1 MKKKNNNMSSLLGLL
16 IVLVLAVGALIV
28 FVSQMNGDG
37 DVSSPVSDVSTNDIS
52 SSDVSDDLSSA
63 DENNSIDIS
72 DTIED
77 SSSEPSEIVS
87 NDESS
92 FESKDESEEESKNES
107 KEESTSP
114 EEPIYTYEYKIDITD
129 YLQYI
134 EPSDKNEY
142 LFLVNYENTLSKD
155 YKPTDLIDVV
165 NTRNGWPTQ
174 KLRKTA
180 AKALE
185 ALFAEMKEEG
195 MLYVNNDSGY
205 RHSVTSAYRS
215 YAQQKENFENKVQRV
230 KNENPGISQE
240 EAEIKA
246 ATAVARPG
254 TSEHQTGLCLDMH
267 NMSSAVQS
275 FKDEKAA
282 KWLAEN
288 SYKFGF
294 ILRYPAD
301 KTDITKIMYEPWH
314 FRYVGRYHATRMYEL
329 DMCLEEYMEY
339 LEQNS

>member
-1 MKKKNNNMSSLLGLL
+1 MKKNNMSPILGLL
-16 IVLVLAVGALIV
+16 IVLVLTIGALIV
-28 FVSQMNGDG
+28 FVSQMGG
-37 DVSSPVSDVSTNDIS
+37 EPEVSAPITDTSAND
-52 SSDVSDDLSSA
+52 
-63 DENNSIDIS
+63 NSIDETKS
-72 DTIED
+72 DTSDFNETGDIE
-77 SSSEPSEIVS
+77 SNEPSDEQS
-87 NDESS
+87 NADQSV
-92 FESKDESEEESKNES
+92 ESKDESKTESKDESKDESKNES
-107 KEESTSP
+107 KDESK
-114 EEPIYTYEYKIDITD
+114 EPDEPSYTYEYKIDISE

-134 EPSDKNEY
+134 EPSDRDEY
-142 LFLVNYENTLSKD
+142 LFLVNYENILSKD

-205 RHSVTSAYRS
+205 KHSVTSAYRS

-275 FKDEKAA
+275 FKDQKAA

-288 SYKFGF
+288 SYKFGY
-294 ILRYPAD
+294 ILRYPED
-301 KTDITKIMYEPWH
+301 KVDITKIMYEPWH

-339 LEQNS
+339 LEKNS

>member
-1 MKKKNNNMSSLLGLL
+1 MKKNNVSYILGLL
-16 IVLVLAVGALIV
+16 IVLVLTIGALIV
-28 FVSQMNGDG
+28 LVSQMDG
-37 DVSSPVSDVSTNDIS
+37 NADVSVPSTNT
-52 SSDVSDDLSSA
+52 SSDDNSVTDLS
-63 DENNSIDIS
+63 EDIS
-72 DTIED
+72 DFNDNSNVASETP
-77 SSSEPSEIVS
+77 SNEPSIDQSV
-87 NDESS
+87 
-92 FESKDESEEESKNES
+92 ESKDESKDESKEQSKEES
-107 KEESTSP
+107 KEESKESDET
-114 EEPIYTYEYKIDITD
+114 IYNFEYKIDISE

-134 EPSDKNEY
+134 EPSDRDEF
-142 LFLVNYENTLSKD
+142 LFLVNYENFLSKD
-155 YKPTDLIDVV
+155 YKPTDLVDVV

-275 FKDEKAA
+275 FKNQKAA
-282 KWLAEN
+282 QWLAEN
-288 SYKFGF
+288 SYKFGY
-294 ILRYPAD
+294 ILRYPED
-301 KTDITKIMYEPWH
+301 KVDITKIMYEPWH
-314 FRYVGRYHATRMYEL
+314 FRFVGRYHATRMYEL

-339 LEQNS
+339 LENNS

>member
-1 MKKKNNNMSSLLGLL
+1 MKKNNMSPILGLL
-16 IVLVLAVGALIV
+16 IVLVLTIGALIV
-28 FVSQMNGDG
+28 FVSQMGG
-37 DVSSPVSDVSTNDIS
+37 EPEVSAPITDTSAND
-52 SSDVSDDLSSA
+52 
-63 DENNSIDIS
+63 NSIDETKNDTS
-72 DTIED
+72 DFNETGDIE
-77 SSSEPSEIVS
+77 SNEPSDEQS
-87 NDESS
+87 NADQSV
-92 FESKDESEEESKNES
+92 ESKDESKTESKDESKDESKNES
-107 KEESTSP
+107 KDESK
-114 EEPIYTYEYKIDITD
+114 EPDEPSYTYEYKIDISE

-134 EPSDKNEY
+134 EPSDRDEY
-142 LFLVNYENTLSKD
+142 LFLVNYENILSKD

-205 RHSVTSAYRS
+205 KHSVTSAYRS

-240 EAEIKA
+240 DAEIKA

-275 FKDEKAA
+275 FKDQKAA

-288 SYKFGF
+288 SYKFGYV
-294 ILRYPAD
+294 LRYPED
-301 KTDITKIMYEPWH
+301 KVDITKIMYEPWH

-339 LEQNS
+339 LEKNS